1 MSFSEYIVPAD
12 HLSSSLTSGM
22 KEMSRLSELFL
33 SFQLSLYSGHHSQAI
48 LSSTLRNIICRNLQ
62 SNGSA
67 RMFNW
72 GVILGTR

>member
-1 MSFSEYIVPAD
+1 
-12 HLSSSLTSGM
+12 
-22 KEMSRLSELFL
+22 MSRLSELFL

-48 LSSTLRNIICRNLQ
+48 LSSALRNIICRNLQ